1 MKNPIVLAIIGIV
14 LLLFIGIGGLF
25 LVGVAGGV
33 FYKSFKVE
41 TPASNNTS
49 PPNLETANLKT
60 VDLSGTEKD
69 TERFFAKLFLQSGME
84 GVKSYLNTNLSLPNN
99 VKIATPDGVFE
110 LKGVTSVILQKTER
124 IAEWGT
130 ANPRHKIQV
139 IGIFPNGIGNE
150 KDTFSLAVR
159 YQEKNETK

>member
-1 MKNPIVLAIIGIV
+1 MSIIGIV
-14 LLLFIGIGGLF
+14 LLLVIGIGGLI
-25 LVGVAGGV
+25 LVGLGGAA

-41 TPASNNTS
+41 TPANNNTS
-49 PPNLETANLKT
+49 PQNLETANLKT

-69 TERFFAKLFLQSGME
+69 TERFFAKLFLQGGME
-84 GVKSYLNTNLSLPNN
+84 GVKSYLNTNLSIPNN
-99 VKIATPDGVFE
+99 VKIATPDGAFE
-110 LKGVTSVILQKTER
+110 LKGVTSVILQKTEK

-150 KDTFSLAVR
+150 KDTFSLAFR
-159 YQEKNETK
+159 YQDKINLNS